1 MTASAS
7 SRAKEAQRRFA
18 SLMGQNARRWRRAV
32 DEELKPHGL
41 TEATWLPL
49 LHLGRAK
56 APMLQKELAHSLT
69 LDSSS
74 VVRLIDALEA
84 SGHVI
89 RTATEDRRAKAI
101 RLTPLGRNTVVQV
114 EAAADHARRR
124 YLVGVS
130 LDELEAAV
138 RVLEKV
144 AAALAAAEEAVT
156 PE

>member
-1 MTASAS
+1 MTTAPTT
-7 SRAKEAQRRFA
+7 RAKDTQRRFA
-18 SLMGQNARRWRRAV
+18 RLMAQNARRWRRAV

-49 LHLGRAK
+49 LHLGRAG

-74 VVRLIDALEA
+74 VVRLLDALEA
-84 SGHVI
+84 SGHVT
-89 RTATEDRRAKAI
+89 RSTTEDRRAKAVC
-101 RLTPLGRNTVVQV
+101 LTPLGRRTVVQV
-114 EAAADHARRR
+114 EAATDATRRR

-130 LDELEAAV
+130 LEELETAV

-144 AAALAAAEEAVT
+144 AAALAATQDPGTE
-156 PE
+156 